1 MEYMSVHRIEEVPL
15 RFQINS
21 KVNEEDIF
29 SLRELSRTEKTSQ
42 AALIRA
48 VVREYIKQK
57 QQNPSVA

>member
-1 MEYMSVHRIEEVPL
+1 MTAHRIEEVPL